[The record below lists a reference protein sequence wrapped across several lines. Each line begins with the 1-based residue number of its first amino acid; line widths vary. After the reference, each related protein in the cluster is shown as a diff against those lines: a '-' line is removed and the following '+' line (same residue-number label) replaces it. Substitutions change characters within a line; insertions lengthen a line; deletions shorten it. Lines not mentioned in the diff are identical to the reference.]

1 MKKIILSAVI
11 ILIIAIAGYQ
21 HATRPTTAPSV
32 PIASNKPAVSGTDN
46 LFVLEQAETTASF
59 TLGELLAG
67 KPVTVVGT
75 TNAVTGSF
83 RVNPASPAGISFGEF
98 KINAR
103 TFATDNGS
111 RDNATR
117 RFILKTEDPAN
128 EFIVF
133 TPKAITGLPAS
144 FAIGSPVPVKVSGD
158 LLISGITKPAVFE
171 GTLGLVATDEFTAD
185 LQATVLRSDFNLV
198 IPNIPKVTNV
208 DDAVVLRIAFDAVKG
223 E

>member
-1 MKKIILSAVI
+1 MKKVI
-11 ILIIAIAGYQ
+11 ISAIIVVFVLIAGYQ
-21 HATRPTTAPSV
+21 YATRPTAAPSA
-32 PIASNKPAVSGTDN
+32 PLASNEPAVSGTDS

-59 TLGELLAG
+59 TLGELLGG

-98 KINAR
+98 KVNAR
-103 TFATDNGS
+103 TFVTDNSS

-117 RFILKTEDPAN
+117 RFILKTEDSAN

-144 FAIGSPVPVKVSGD
+144 FAIGSSVPVKVSGD
-158 LLISGITKPAVFE
+158 LFISGITKPAVFE
-171 GTLGLVATDEFTAD
+171 GTLGLVAADEFSAD
-185 LQATVLRSDFNLV
+185 LRATVLRSDFNLV

-208 DDAVVLRIAFDAVKG
+208 DDAVVLRIAFDAIKG
-223 E
+223 Q